1 MHFVNFCFKLKIT
14 IIFFEIFLE
23 INGVLV
29 LISGEK
35 LIDAIF
41 SGANNLKN
49 NKNLVDEMNIFPV
62 PDGDTGTNMSMTISA
77 ACDELLKLKGE
88 KLSVSAVLEIVASA
102 MLRGARGNSGVILSL
117 LFKGFSEGLVGINE
131 IDGEQFVSAFRIGV
145 NAAYKA
151 VMNPVEGTMLT
162 VARVAYEKGSDAA
175 FFNTDEKFVLN
186 AIYEGAIQALNE
198 TPNLLPVLKK
208 AKVLDAGGKGLC
220 LIFEGML
227 SVIKDSFFIEENLS
241 KVDSS
246 IEPKNN
252 SIFDDPSISGF
263 SHLNISFTYCTEFVV
278 RKNLNT
284 PSIDS
289 MKEFFKSIGDS
300 AVVVEDK
307 EIIKVHIHTNKPDLV
322 IGEGLKYGEF
332 LKVKIENMKEQNRVA
347 IENRKVNNEDI
358 KKNES
363 LIPTEPVDNFGFV
376 SVAFG
381 DGLKALFTELGC
393 AHVVNG
399 GQTMNPSTQDI
410 VKSVLATP
418 AKTVFVFPNNKNI
431 LLAAQQVPSMVKNR
445 EVKVIPS
452 KTIPQGICA
461 ILAFSEEKNTDENF
475 SNMLESIKKVKTG
488 QITVAS
494 RNAEFGGF
502 KIKKGEILALVD
514 GKLIQKSKH
523 VEKAILKL
531 LNTVVTKSTMFIT
544 LIYGENVNSKDAKE
558 VLKIVQN
565 KFGSKAEISLIDG
578 GQPVYNYIISVE

>member
-1 MHFVNFCFKLKIT
+1 M
-14 IIFFEIFLE
+14 
-23 INGVLV
+23 V
-29 LISGEK
+29 LITGEK

-175 FFNTDEKFVLN
+175 FFNTDEKFVL
-186 AIYEGAIQALNE
+186 GAVYDGAVQALND
-198 TPNLLPVLKK
+198 TPKLLPVLKK

-263 SHLNISFTYCTEFVV
+263 SHLNISFTYCTEFIV

-300 AVVVEDK
+300 AVVVEDT

-410 VKSVLATP
+410 VKAVLATP

-523 VEKAILKL
+523 VEKAIPKL

>member
-1 MHFVNFCFKLKIT
+1 M
-14 IIFFEIFLE
+14 
-23 INGVLV
+23 IN
-29 LISGEK
+29 GEK

-77 ACDELLKLKGE
+77 ACDELIKLRGE
-88 KLSVSAVLEIVASA
+88 ELSVSAVLEIVASA

-227 SVIKDSFFIEENLS
+227 SVIKGSFFIEENLS
-241 KVDSS
+241 KVDSG
-246 IEPKNN
+246 IELKNN
-252 SIFDDPSISGF
+252 SIFDDPLISGF
-263 SHLNISFTYCTEFVV
+263 SHLNISFTYCTEFIV

-381 DGLKALFTELGC
+381 DGIKALFTELGC

-410 VKSVLATP
+410 AEAVLATP

-431 LLAAQQVPSMVKNR
+431 LLAAQQVPSMVKDR
-445 EVKVIPS
+445 KVTVVPS

-494 RNAEFGGF
+494 RDAEFGGF
-502 KIKKGEILALVD
+502 KIKKGEFLALID
-514 GKLIQKSKH
+514 GKLMYRSKH

-531 LNTVVTKSTMFIT
+531 LHAAVTKATMFIT
-544 LIYGENVNSKDAKE
+544 IVYGACINSKEANE
-558 VLKIVQN
+558 VFEVVKN
-565 KFGSKAEISLIDG
+565 KFGSKAEISLVDG

>member
-1 MHFVNFCFKLKIT
+1 M
-14 IIFFEIFLE
+14 
-23 INGVLV
+23 IN
-29 LISGEK
+29 GEK

-131 IDGEQFVSAFRIGV
+131 IDGEQFISAFRLGV

-162 VARVAYEKGSDAA
+162 VARVAYEKGIDAA
-175 FFNTDEKFVLN
+175 FFNNDEKFVLG
-186 AIYEGAIQALNE
+186 AIYDGAVQALND
-198 TPNLLPVLKK
+198 TPKLLPVLKK

-227 SVIKDSFFIEENLS
+227 SVIKDGFVIKENLN
-241 KVDSS
+241 
-246 IEPKNN
+246 ETGNGTELKNN
-252 SIFDDPSISGF
+252 SIFNDPSISGF
-263 SHLNISFTYCTEFVV
+263 SHLNISFTYCTEFIV

-284 PSIDS
+284 PSIDD
-289 MKEFFKSIGDS
+289 MKEVFKSIGDS
-300 AVVVEDK
+300 AVVVEDE

-358 KKNES
+358 KENEN

-376 SVAFG
+376 AVAFG
-381 DGLKALFTELGC
+381 NGLKTLFTELGC

-410 VKSVLATP
+410 VKAVLATP

-461 ILAFSEEKNTDENF
+461 VLAFSEEKNTNENF

-494 RNAEFGGF
+494 RDAEFGGF
-502 KIKKGEILALVD
+502 KIKKGEFLALID
-514 GKLIQKSKH
+514 GKLMYRSKH

-531 LNTVVTKSTMFIT
+531 LHAAVTKATMFIT
-544 LIYGENVNSKDAKE
+544 IVYGACINSKEANE
-558 VLKIVQN
+558 VFEVVKN
-565 KFGSKAEISLIDG
+565 KFGSKAEISLVDG